1 VSVINVSHT
10 LPDQLVL
17 ENIKSNLLIG
27 TPNIFIA
34 VFIQTVASIDVIVHD
49 FEKWLQSMWYLLNVP
64 DNKCCHLSTGCPV
77 RG

>member
-1 VSVINVSHT
+1 MNVSHT
-10 LPDQLVL
+10 LPDPLVL

-27 TPNIFIA
+27 TPNIFIT
-34 VFIQTVASIDVIVHD
+34 VFVQTVASIDVMVHD

-64 DNKCCHLSTGCPV
+64 DNKYCHLSTGCPI